1 MVSLLLVT
9 LSVDVVCRKQRRRRK
24 KSGFAQRTS
33 SKATHWC
40 SHCQTNRPT
49 SRSNEGQNVGT
60 GLMTLAGFM
69 FW

>member
-1 MVSLLLVT
+1 
-9 LSVDVVCRKQRRRRK
+9 VDVVCRKQRRRRK

-60 GLMTLAGFM
+60 GL
-69 FW
+69 